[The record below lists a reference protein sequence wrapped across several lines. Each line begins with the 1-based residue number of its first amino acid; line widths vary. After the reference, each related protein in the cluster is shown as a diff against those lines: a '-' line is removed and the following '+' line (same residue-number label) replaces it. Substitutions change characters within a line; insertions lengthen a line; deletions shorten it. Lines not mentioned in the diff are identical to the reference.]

1 MGANSVNLLEL
12 VSTGIAVASAI
23 VAAISACSAIK
34 VQERLVSIEA
44 ERDSREQRAAL
55 QAFFV
60 LGRFWRQNDVLILFL
75 ENIGNGVAHN
85 PRFTV
90 DGMVFYRYPT
100 FRKYSLKVWDVP
112 PLAPGTTTEFKFDFK
127 DHLLKPESFGVLWL
141 DKVGV
146 QHFQHL
152 PIVRESR
159 SQS

>member
-1 MGANSVNLLEL
+1 M
-12 VSTGIAVASAI
+12 
-23 VAAISACSAIK
+23 
-34 VQERLVSIEA
+34 
-44 ERDSREQRAAL
+44 
-55 QAFFV
+55 
-60 LGRFWRQNDVLILFL
+60 LILFL
-75 ENIGNGVAHN
+75 ENIGNGVAHK

-100 FRKYSLKVWDVP
+100 FREYSLKVWDVP

-141 DKVGV
+141 DEVGV